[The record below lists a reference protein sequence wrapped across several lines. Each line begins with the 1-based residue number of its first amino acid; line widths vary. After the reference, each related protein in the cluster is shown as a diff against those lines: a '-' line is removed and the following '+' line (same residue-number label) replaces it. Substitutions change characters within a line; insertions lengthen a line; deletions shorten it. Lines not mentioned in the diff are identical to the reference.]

1 MHGGFAVAAEGILL
15 RTWQLIRG
23 EVLVFTLLIAAGA
36 VACFTLWLLLKRGK
50 LCHIQATSI
59 SGAVSHNIGQV
70 IAAMFVVRTPMLLGT
85 YLPVLIGVG
94 MLVGSLTGIVTDRVL
109 RSMHLTA
116 E

>member
-1 MHGGFAVAAEGILL
+1 MALRSAGKPEIFYHKSVESGNETGKARFFALTV
-15 RTWQLIRG
+15 
-23 EVLVFTLLIAAGA
+23 VSS
-36 VACFTLWLLLKRGK
+36 
-50 LCHIQATSI
+50 HIQATSI
-59 SGAVSHNIGQV
+59 SGAVAHNIGQV

-109 RSMHLTA
+109 KSMHLTA